1 MKLKLSQYKILTKPK
16 YPYNLKK
23 INSSFSLNE
32 KGELLESYISPDI
45 GILLKNTVTSKS
57 EILHIDKYLEYLDY
71 KYLKSHYIL
80 YKSLYD
86 YFFIK
91 YLDKNTQEY
100 TIKVLLHETDQYFLV
115 DNLDKMF
122 LIYLDGSTRK
132 INIMS
137 SEDNF
142 SETFTLDDV
151 YLKENLSTV
160 YKDVNDNIVLVFHIE
175 DLSIISNL
183 NKIPIQER
191 VMEVEY
197 KVDMSLLKEVV
208 K

>member
-122 LIYLDGSTRK
+122 LIYLDESTRK

-137 SEDNF
+137 SEYNF
-142 SETFTLDDV
+142 SETFTLADI